1 MQPETARDMS
11 ALNQMLEPLSQTLS
25 VEAAE
30 SIVALKISPRL
41 EARVR
46 ELAERR
52 NEGQLG
58 DQEQAEYRGY
68 VIGAEILALLKL
80 KARRATEGGRPG

>member
-1 MQPETARDMS
+1 MS

-41 EARVR
+41 EARVQ

-52 NEGQLG
+52 NEGQLS
-58 DQEQAEYRGY
+58 DQEQAEYLGY
-68 VIGAEILALLKL
+68 VIGAEILSLFKL